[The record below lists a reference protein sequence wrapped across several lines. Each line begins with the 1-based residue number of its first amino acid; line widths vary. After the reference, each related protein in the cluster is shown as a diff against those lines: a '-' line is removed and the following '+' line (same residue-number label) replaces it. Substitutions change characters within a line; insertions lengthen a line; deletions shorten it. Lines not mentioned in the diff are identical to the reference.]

1 VVIDDAVDGLVSLL
15 QRHIVPNG
23 AQVIPQV
30 RRPRRLD
37 PRIGADGGLRGCGGA
52 FLVHLRIVAV
62 GGRRMPKTLGGLEGL
77 SPLTL
82 GGGSHR

>member
-1 VVIDDAVDGLVSLL
+1 
-15 QRHIVPNG
+15 
-23 AQVIPQV
+23 V
-30 RRPRRLD
+30 RRTRRLNAGV
-37 PRIGADGGLRGCGGA
+37 GADRRLGGCGGA